1 MAQTK
6 KVVPLKLKPKE
17 TDEFYSFS
25 TKLLEFAQ
33 RNLTAILTGLAVL
46 IIAGAVWGYLQKRQT
61 DRQEKAAELYQAAI
75 MAQQKPNIPTMLKE
89 LQIIIQDYPDTGG
102 ALQARL
108 LTANLLYQEKK
119 YQEASAA
126 FEALGKEA
134 PDVKILVAENLSYCY
149 EAQKDYQ
156 KAAAVLDPLVEM
168 ADLPYRQELLR
179 RQALLFELAGDQNKA
194 LAIYQKML
202 QDNPSESFAPYLQEK
217 IKALEAK
224 KS

>member
-6 KVVPLKLKPKE
+6 KVMPLKLKPKE
-17 TDEFYSFS
+17 TDEFISFS

-33 RNLTAILTGLAVL
+33 RNLTAILTGLAVF
-46 IIAGAVWGYLQKRQT
+46 IIAGAVWGYLQKRQF
-61 DRQEKAAELYQAAI
+61 DRQEKAAELYQATV
-75 MAQQKPNIPTMLKE
+75 MAQQKPDIPTLLKD

-108 LTANLLYQEKK
+108 LTANLFYQEKK
-119 YQEASAA
+119 YQEASAT

-149 EAQKDYQ
+149 EAQKNYQ

-168 ADLPYRQELLR
+168 ADLPYRQELQR
-179 RQALLFELAGDQNKA
+179 RQALLFELAGDPNKA

-217 IKALEAK
+217 IKSLGAK

>member
-1 MAQTK
+1 
-6 KVVPLKLKPKE
+6 
-17 TDEFYSFS
+17 
-25 TKLLEFAQ
+25 
-33 RNLTAILTGLAVL
+33 
-46 IIAGAVWGYLQKRQT
+46 
-61 DRQEKAAELYQAAI
+61 
-75 MAQQKPNIPTMLKE
+75 MLKE

-119 YQEASAA
+119 YPEAAAA

-168 ADLPYRQELLR
+168 ADLPYRQELQR
-179 RQALLFELAGDQNKA
+179 RQALLFELAGDPAKA
-194 LAIYQKML
+194 LAVYQKML
-202 QDNPSESFAPYLQEK
+202 QDNPSENFTPVPAGKNQIAGSQKELNLK
-217 IKALEAK
+217 IGGRI
-224 KS
+224 STGG